1 MYLNFFKGAGSGRGP
16 AGPCAHAN
24 EVMDIHLQVVDR
36 LWETKE
42 VAKHPLGKEG
52 KTLLLPHLLGP
63 RYSKCGPWIS
73 NIKYPQECD
82 NDLCTNIAI
91 VVSHMFY
98 KP

>member
-42 VAKHPLGKEG
+42 VAKHPLGKRGRHFYSHTCWGPGIRSVVPESA
-52 KTLLLPHLLGP
+52 TLSIPKNVTMI
-63 RYSKCGPWIS
+63 YAQI
-73 NIKYPQECD
+73 
-82 NDLCTNIAI
+82 
-91 VVSHMFY
+91 
-98 KP
+98 